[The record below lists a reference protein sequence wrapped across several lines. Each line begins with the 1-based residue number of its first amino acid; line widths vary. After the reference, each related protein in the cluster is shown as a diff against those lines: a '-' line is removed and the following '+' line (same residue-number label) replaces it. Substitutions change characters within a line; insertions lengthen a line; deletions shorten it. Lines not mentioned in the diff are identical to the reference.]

1 MSHSLFKNAAEI
13 ADQFQLPASMRREAA
28 TKSYEQHMQ
37 TGLYRKALKI
47 AEKYGL
53 PEDMVAAAKKK
64 LS

>member
-1 MSHSLFKNAAEI
+1 
-13 ADQFQLPASMRREAA
+13 
-28 TKSYEQHMQ
+28 MQ

>member
-1 MSHSLFKNAAEI
+1 M
-13 ADQFQLPASMRREAA
+13 MREAA
-28 TKSYEQHMQ
+28 TKSFEQHMQ

-53 PEDMVAAAKKK
+53 PEDLVAAAKKK